1 MAKALK
7 QVRVEESMIEEIQKI
22 ADEDFDGNF
31 TAALLDC
38 ASAGV
43 NMRKVPEHVREEM
56 KSGMR
61 RTECGQNFYN
71 ENPRIVVDAL
81 QI

>member
-1 MAKALK
+1 MAKILK
-7 QVRVEESMIEEIQKI
+7 QVRIEEKFISELQSI
-22 ADEDFDGNF
+22 ADSDFDGNF

-43 NMRKVPEHVREEM
+43 NMRKIPDNVREAM
-56 KSGMR
+56 KAGMHR
-61 RTECGQNFYN
+61 YDFASEFYR
-71 ENPRIVVDAL
+71 ENTRVVIDAL